1 MASRCGQ
8 GVDPQELPARPPPD
22 QEQEYD
28 FVEEPAT
35 EFFCA
40 VSLQLLREPQQ
51 TDCCGHHFSVD
62 VARRLQREGKPC
74 PVCQRANFTTH
85 LDILHRRKIRQLTV
99 RCQHKANGCG
109 WVGEL
114 ANLGDHVS
122 LCPKQPWKCAYCALT
137 GLKEC
142 ESDHM
147 SVCGQYPVSCPN
159 RCEEGEVPR
168 SSLEQHLTLCPL
180 QEVECEYAGMGC
192 EVRLARREMRGHL
205 EKEGQ
210 SHLLKMCTA
219 ILAVSRELSRSA
231 GERERERE
239 AMAIELKEEVGRVRE
254 EVGGVREDVGRVR
267 EEVGR
272 VKEEVRRVWEEVGQ
286 VREEVG
292 QVREEVGQVREK
304 VVEMEQRVREEM
316 RIMIEKNR
324 ESEGSVAEGVR
335 EMEGK
340 IKKEMELVK
349 RQVAE
354 IHHED
359 VLIPPVEFTITNFPV
374 LKAQSKEWRSPP
386 FYTHRGGYK
395 MCLGVHPN
403 GLRMCRGSHVS
414 VVFYKMRDANTNSL
428 KWDVKL
434 LITIQCLNQISEKW
448 EREYTCGEGISHS
461 KPARHVVNNDYCCLY
476 LPHTELAEY
485 VKNDSFCIRV
495 TKFTVQ

>member
-1 MASRCGQ
+1 MTTPRRRQ
-8 GVDPQELPARPPPD
+8 GVYPQKLPARTPQPPPD

-28 FVEEPAT
+28 FVEEPTT

-85 LDILHRRKIRQLTV
+85 PDIFHRRKIRQLTV

-114 ANLGDHVS
+114 GNLGDHVT
-122 LCPKQPWKCAYCALT
+122 LCPKQHWKCAYCALT

-142 ESDHM
+142 ESDHL
-147 SVCGQYPVSCPN
+147 SVCDQYPVSCPN

-168 SSLEQHLTLCPL
+168 SSLEQHRTLCPL

-192 EVRLARREMRGHL
+192 EVRLPRREMRGHL

-210 SHLLKMCTA
+210 SHLLKMCA
-219 ILAVSRELSRSA
+219 ASLAVSRELSRRA
-231 GERERERE
+231 GERDGV
-239 AMAIELKEEVGRVRE
+239 EL
-254 EVGGVREDVGRVR
+254 
-267 EEVGR
+267 
-272 VKEEVRRVWEEVGQ
+272 
-286 VREEVG
+286 
-292 QVREEVGQVREK
+292 REK
-304 VVEMEQRVREEM
+304 VVEMEQRVREDVGQVREEVGRVREEVVEMEQRVREEMRNLKEEM

-324 ESEGSVAEGVR
+324 ESEGSVVEGVR

-340 IKKEMELVK
+340 VKKEMELVK

-359 VLIPPVEFTITNFPV
+359 VLIPPVEFTITNFSF

-386 FYTHRGGYK
+386 FYTHHGGYK
-395 MCLGVHPN
+395 MCLGVRPN
-403 GLRMCRGSHVS
+403 DMSIFIGYHLSGQ
-414 VVFYKMRDANTNSL
+414 FYKMRDANTNCL
-428 KWDVKL
+428 RWNVKL
-434 LITIQCLNQISEKW
+434 PITIQCLNQTTGKW
-448 EREYTCGEGISHS
+448 EREYTNATSIIYS
-461 KPARHVVNNDYCCLY
+461 KPTNDLSSRGSSGKY

-485 VKNDSFCIRV
+485 VKNDSFSIRV